1 LLVCGIGLVIHRPLA
16 RIPENTLKFA
26 VGVMLVAFGIYWT
39 AEGLGMDWPG
49 GDLAI
54 LALAVVL
61 LVLGRAAVVWLRRR
75 RAQLSA

>member
-1 LLVCGIGLVIHRPLA
+1 
-16 RIPENTLKFA
+16 
-26 VGVMLVAFGIYWT
+26 MLVAFGIYWT